1 MPPWLTKPTHTN
13 TDAYIYTC
21 LYIHVYIP
29 MYLGIWVGSP
39 GVYTIYVHICKHTH
53 INCATGEHIHTCTL
67 RVHWDLLHSHNM
79 HIHTHTH
86 TYALYAYTHAP
97 YPYTCTC
104 TIRLHIHVYAY
115 MPCTYTCTYR
125 VWVYECV
132 ACPLCRAYVQCGL
145 CDVLRSSDWAWCHNM
160 QWSCY
165 LAMTRMH
172 VFLVSFWLAAS

>member
-1 MPPWLTKPTHTN
+1 MHTY
-13 TDAYIYTC
+13 TRACTYMYIYLC
-21 LYIHVYIP
+21 IWVYGLVPQVYIP
-29 MYLGIWVGSP
+29 
-39 GVYTIYVHICKHTH
+39 YTCTYASTH
-53 INCATGEHIHTCTL
+53 ISIVRLGSTYTHALYAYTGTYYIPTIC
-67 RVHWDLLHSHNM
+67 
-79 HIHTHTH
+79 IYIHTH

-172 VFLVSFWLAAS
+172 VFLVSGWLAAS